1 MFNNTTHTHFLP
13 TSSTNTSQSSSGLNG
28 AAYAFQSNLTPSTSD
43 ARLQSPSSSGIKK
56 RKSSKM
62 KSGKQSTRSLSTP
75 QLLDTA
81 GSDSDSSDK
90 KRNKLGKEIRA
101 QCQNCI
107 RLKKDCV
114 FYPVDQQTAMDQK
127 PDSSAQLLSGSAPSS
142 VVSASPS
149 THGGLD
155 RPFAATQEFPAFSAV
170 PSNAPSAFGGLPL
183 EPGNALVGQ
192 NSLHSAHT
200 PFATESEAHTGRFV
214 HSDNPYQA
222 ENDMR
227 SWSDAPRM
235 HAGQGSML
243 NRQQETP
250 SQLSPRYDT
259 SPGVKGDYAP
269 FPTADPRHLP
279 GRFHQGFDLAPSTP
293 ESLWQQSQ
301 PSRSFSYGQVDQHSG
316 PPQQYQPD
324 FRSHQQLPPQQFQ
337 YPLSSLDVQNATMMH
352 DDRGPHSAPVGIQ
365 QPYGQAN
372 PFAFQQPRRNVE
384 NASFPHQQAYS
395 AGWLPRHHYGSM
407 AEEPRDYEGGE
418 QRPG

>member
-13 TSSTNTSQSSSGLNG
+13 TSSTSTSQSTSGLNG

-43 ARLQSPSSSGIKK
+43 ARLQSPAGSGIKK

-75 QLLDTA
+75 QLLDIA

-90 KRNKLGKEIRA
+90 KRNKLGYQRISIA
-101 QCQNCI
+101 C
-107 RLKKDCV
+107 
-114 FYPVDQQTAMDQK
+114 DQQTAMDQK
-127 PDSSAQLLSGSAPSS
+127 PDSSAQLLPGSGPSS

-149 THGGLD
+149 NHGGLD
-155 RPFAATQEFPAFSAV
+155 RPYAATQEFPAFSAV
-170 PSNAPSAFGGLPL
+170 PSNAPSAYSGLSL

-192 NSLHSAHT
+192 NALHSAHT
-200 PFATESEAHTGRFV
+200 PFATESEAHTGSFV
-214 HSDNPYQA
+214 NSDNPYQA

-227 SWSDAPRM
+227 SWSDASRM
-235 HAGQGSML
+235 HTGQGGML

-250 SQLSPRYDT
+250 SQLSPRYDS

-279 GRFHQGFDLAPSTP
+279 GRFHQGFDLAHSTP
-293 ESLWQQSQ
+293 EPLWQQSQ
-301 PSRSFSYGQVDQHSG
+301 PSRSFSYGQVDQHSAH
-316 PPQQYQPD
+316 PQQYQSD
-324 FRSHQQLPPQQFQ
+324 FRSHQQLPPQHFQ

-352 DDRGPHSAPVGIQ
+352 DDRGPHSAPVGVQ
-365 QPYGQAN
+365 QSYGQAN
-372 PFAFQQPRRNVE
+372 PFAFQQPHRNVE
-384 NASFPHQQAYS
+384 NPHQQAYS

-407 AEEPRDYEGGE
+407 AEQSRDYEGGE